1 MTNEKNACK
10 TVISSVVHCSNAR
23 STLKPNVMY
32 FFSPLPTFPFQTD
45 LSLRLCDELPWYCV
59 QICLWSPEDESLL
72 LGERLTFP
80 VQPPAGLHLWSIV
93 KYPDKC
99 CMDCHE
105 FCCRCSRTLSNKY
118 VIVGTDMHGP
128 KRRNCNNWTNWPANS
143 SIESRYSC
151 TETIAWQ
158 WTFKPNVNGFK
169 CVHLTVFVNM
179 FACGSRNQTWSW
191 MLRD

>member
-1 MTNEKNACK
+1 MKKMHVKQLYLLWCTAAMHGPPLNQTSCIFSARCPLFLSRLIYLYDYAMNSHDIVYRYVYGPQRTNP
-10 TVISSVVHCSNAR
+10 S
-23 STLKPNVMY
+23 Y
-32 FFSPLPTFPFQTD
+32 F
-45 LSLRLCDELPWYCV
+45 
-59 QICLWSPEDESLL
+59 
-72 LGERLTFP
+72 GERLTFP